1 MLTNIIDT
9 HSHYDSEAFDTDR
22 YQLLDSLFEKNIS
35 AIIHAGVDIPSSEF
49 GIETARRYPKF
60 YTSVGFHP
68 EYASGVT
75 EEDMARLRQLARAD
89 KVVAIGEIGLD
100 YHYEGYDREAQIKL
114 FREQVTLAGELDLP
128 IIIHSRD
135 AMEDTLEIL
144 RELRPKGVMHCYSGS
159 AETARELLD
168 LGLYISMTGVL
179 TFKNAKKSV
188 KVLEMLPL
196 DRFMLE
202 TDCPYM
208 APEPNRGKRCDSSLI
223 PDTARKAAEVKG
235 ISYEELVAATKE
247 NAIRLF
253 GLDI

>member
-1 MLTNIIDT
+1 MKKFVMYGAGNIGRGFIG
-9 HSHYDSEAFDTDR
+9 
-22 YQLLDSLFEKNIS
+22 QLFSLS
-35 AIIHAGVDIPSSEF
+35 G
-49 GIETARRYPKF
+49 Y
-60 YTSVGFHP
+60 SVGFVDINK
-68 EYASGVT
+68 EVI
-75 EEDMARLRQLARAD
+75 ARLNQDKEYPVDVVSNDGIEEIAVKNR

-179 TFKNAKKSV
+179 TIKNAKKSV